1 MIKPF
6 IRGLKATLHISHR
19 GGATL
24 APENT
29 LEAFRNAV
37 DRYRTDMLEVD
48 VRLTRDGAVV
58 VSHDA
63 TTGRCC
69 ERDLQIAAT
78 TLRDLQHLDAGYRF
92 TPDGGATFPFRG
104 KGVYI
109 PTLEEVLRACPGL
122 KVNVE
127 LKAPMEGL
135 VEQFV
140 GVVRNERAV
149 DRICCGSEL
158 DDVAYR
164 LFKAMPEACHFFPR
178 EALTTF
184 SLALKM
190 GIDPTADNR
199 FDVLNMPLYYQDERL
214 VDAAFIEAVRGAG
227 KWVNVWT
234 VDDRDEMRRLV
245 KDGVGGIMTDRPDIL
260 REVLSGGR

>member
-6 IRGLKATLHISHR
+6 LLGLKPTLHISHR
-19 GGATL
+19 GGAAL

-29 LEAFRNAV
+29 MEAFRQAV
-37 DRYRTDMLEVD
+37 DRYQTDMLEVD

-78 TLRDLQHLDAGYRF
+78 NLRELQQLDAGHRF
-92 TPDGGATFPFRG
+92 TPDGGTTFPYRG
-104 KGVYI
+104 HGARI
-109 PTLEEVLRACPGL
+109 PTLQEVLRAFPKL
-122 KVNVE
+122 RMNIE
-127 LKAPMEGL
+127 LKASLEGL
-135 VEQFV
+135 PDAFAQ
-140 GVVRNERAV
+140 VVRAEKAV
-149 DRICCGSEL
+149 ERICCGSEL

-164 LFKAMPEACHFFPR
+164 LYRTMPEACHFFPR

-184 SLALKM
+184 SIALKM
-190 GIDPTADNR
+190 GIDPTGDNR
-199 FDVLNMPLYYQDERL
+199 FDVLDMPVYYQGERL
-214 VDAAFIEAVRGAG
+214 IDPGFVEAVRGAG

-234 VDDRDEMRRLV
+234 VDDPEEMRRLI
-245 KDGVGGIMTDRPDIL
+245 KDGVGGIMTDRPDVL
-260 REVLSGGR
+260 RDVLSGR

>member
-6 IRGLKATLHISHR
+6 LLGLKPTLHISHR
-19 GGATL
+19 GGAAL

-37 DRYRTDMLEVD
+37 ERYRTDMLELD

-78 TLRDLQHLDAGYRF
+78 NLRDLQNLDAGYRF

-104 KGVYI
+104 KGVFI
-109 PTLEEVLRACPGL
+109 PTLQEVLRAFP
-122 KVNVE
+122 KVKMNIE
-127 LKAPMEGL
+127 LKAAMEGL
-135 VEQFV
+135 VEAFASV
-140 GVVRNERAV
+140 IRAEQAV
-149 DRICCGSEL
+149 PRICCGSEA
-158 DDVAYR
+158 DEVAYR
-164 LFKAMPEACHFFPR
+164 LYKAMPEACHFFPR

-184 SLALKM
+184 SIALKM
-190 GIDPTADNR
+190 GMEPTADNR
-199 FDVLNMPLYYQDERL
+199 FDVLDMPAYYQGERL
-214 VDAAFIEAVRGAG
+214 IDPAFVEAVRGAG

-234 VDDRDEMRRLV
+234 VDDAAEMRQLI
-245 KDGVGGIMTDRPDIL
+245 KDGVGGIMTDRPDVL
-260 REVLSGGR
+260 RDVLSGK